1 MNIGIFTDT
10 YYPEVNGVANSAYE
24 LKKALERQGHL
35 VYVFTVSNPEAAVYG
50 EKGVYRITSVPL
62 PMLKELRLGFAIS
75 KVWQRKIAA
84 LHLDVIHTQTE
95 FIMGHLG
102 RKLADWLGIP
112 HIHTYHTIYEDYLS
126 YLHMPDK
133 QCFRKIAQHFSRI
146 CCNHADEII
155 VPTHKVSELLK
166 QYGVKREVHVIP
178 TGISLGKFAKPDA
191 GRVNELRLQLGIPD
205 SRLVLLYV
213 GRLSAEKNIA
223 ELLAY
228 LHKTENREGIRL
240 LLVGD
245 GPERENLQEQVKEL
259 QLESSVIFA
268 GMVPFD
274 RIEDYYA
281 LGDIF
286 VSGSTSETQGL
297 TYIEALAAGLPLLV
311 RKDSCL
317 DKVLKEY
324 ENGVSYENEKM
335 FRQGLEFLRK
345 NFRQNVQER
354 AVRESVANLGTEEF
368 AGRVAALYCN
378 SIQKQEVKQNE
389 EDSGTIHAA

>member
-24 LKKALERQGHL
+24 LKKALERQGHV
-35 VYVFTVSNPEAAVYG
+35 VYVFTVSNPEAAPYG
-50 EKGVYRITSVPL
+50 EKGVYRINSIPL
-62 PMLKELRLGFAIS
+62 PMIKELRVGFALS
-75 KVWQRKIAA
+75 KVWKRRIEA

-95 FIMGHLG
+95 FVMGHLG

-133 QCFRKIAQHFSRI
+133 QCFRKFAQRFSQI
-146 CCNHADEII
+146 CCNRADEII
-155 VPTHKVSELLK
+155 VPTYKVRDLLK

-178 TGISLGKFAKPDA
+178 TGISLEKFAKPDKR
-191 GRVNELRLQLGIPD
+191 RVNELRLQLGIPD
-205 SRLVLLYV
+205 NRLVLLYV
-213 GRLSAEKNIA
+213 GRLSSEKNIS
-223 ELLAY
+223 ELLTY
-228 LHKTENREGIRL
+228 LHKTENKEETVL

-245 GPERENLQEQVKEL
+245 GPEREALERQVKEL
-259 QLESSVIFA
+259 QMESRVIFA

-274 RIEDYYA
+274 NIEDYYA

-311 RKDSCL
+311 RRDACL
-317 DKVLKEY
+317 KKVLREY
-324 ENGVSYENEKM
+324 ENGIDYVDERM
-335 FRQGLEFLRK
+335 FQQGLQFLSTCLK
-345 NFRQNVQER
+345 QNMQKRV
-354 AVRESVANLGTEEF
+354 VRESVAGLGTEEF
-368 AGRVAALYCN
+368 AKQVEALYCN
-378 SIQKQEVKQNE
+378 SMQKQDVKRNE
-389 EDSGTIHAA
+389 ENNGRIHAA

>member
-35 VYVFTVSNPEAAVYG
+35 VYVFTVSNPEAAVYR

-75 KVWQRKIAA
+75 KVWQRRIAA
-84 LHLDVIHTQTE
+84 LHLDAIHTQTE
-95 FIMGHLG
+95 FMMGHLG

-155 VPTHKVSELLK
+155 VPTYKVSELLK

-178 TGISLGKFAKPDA
+178 TGISLEKFSKPDY
-191 GRVNELRLQLGIPD
+191 GRVNELRLQLGITD

-213 GRLSAEKNIA
+213 GRLSSEKNIA
-223 ELLAY
+223 ELLTY
-228 LHKTENREGIRL
+228 FHKTENREEIRL

-345 NFRQNVQER
+345 NFRQSVQER